1 MTYCGLF
8 LCLSFQIYV
17 ISNGNFYQIYVI
29 PNGDFIP
36 TTLSCDWIPLG
47 GCFKKP
53 TDLSE
58 EELVEKI
65 SKQQAKRGQEDVK
78 MGAASPKFYH
88 RLPTSSFSM
97 FFNLTFSALISCL
110 YF

>member
-1 MTYCGLF
+1 MVV
-8 LCLSFQIYV
+8 S
-17 ISNGNFYQIYVI
+17 
-29 PNGDFIP
+29 
-36 TTLSCDWIPLG
+36 
-47 GCFKKP
+47 KKP

-78 MGAASPKFYH
+78 MGEGAASPKFYH

>member
-1 MTYCGLF
+1 MVV
-8 LCLSFQIYV
+8 S
-17 ISNGNFYQIYVI
+17 
-29 PNGDFIP
+29 
-36 TTLSCDWIPLG
+36 
-47 GCFKKP
+47 KKP

-78 MGAASPKFYH
+78 MGEREQHLQSFITSL
-88 RLPTSSFSM
+88 RIPTSSFSV

>member
-1 MTYCGLF
+1 M
-8 LCLSFQIYV
+8 SFQMGISIKYMSFQMGISYQQHRVV
-17 ISNGNFYQIYVI
+17 I
-29 PNGDFIP
+29 
-36 TTLSCDWIPLG
+36 
-47 GCFKKP
+47 GCFGVVVSKKP

-78 MGAASPKFYH
+78 MGEREQHLQSFITGYQPHLFQC
-88 RLPTSSFSM
+88 FSM

>member
-1 MTYCGLF
+1 MVV
-8 LCLSFQIYV
+8 S
-17 ISNGNFYQIYVI
+17 
-29 PNGDFIP
+29 
-36 TTLSCDWIPLG
+36 
-47 GCFKKP
+47 KKP

-78 MGAASPKFYH
+78 MGERERAASPKFYH
-88 RLPTSSFSM
+88 RSPTSSFSM